1 LEISNE
7 YNLKELLFA
16 AIKGSLHAGKVIL
29 EVYNAGNFQVKLK
42 SDNSPLT
49 QADKKAHKKIVSIL
63 KKTDLPILSEEGKE
77 IPYKVREKWRYF
89 WLVDPLDGT
98 KEFIKRNGEFTV
110 NIALI
115 HKNKP
120 ILGVIY
126 IPVIEELYFSLD
138 KIGAYK
144 INKITL
150 AKVHRLNIDEL
161 INMGMQLPINQR
173 KKKFTIVGSRSHMTK
188 NTEEFIAKLQ
198 EKYGDV
204 EMIFKGSSLKFCLM
218 AEGLADIY
226 PRFSPTMEWDTA
238 AGHAIALGAGL
249 KVIKHDKTNLLEYN
263 KKNLLNPWFI
273 VILNPYR

>member
-1 LEISNE
+1 MEISNE

-29 EVYNAGNFQVKLK
+29 EVYNTGDFEVKLK

-77 IPYKVREKWRYF
+77 IPYKVRKKWRYF

-98 KEFIKRNGEFTV
+98 KEFIKKNGEFTV

-150 AKVHRLNIDEL
+150 VKVHRLNIDEL
-161 INMGMQLPINQR
+161 INMGVQLPLNHR

-188 NTEEFIAKLQ
+188 KTEEFIKKLQ

-263 KKNLLNPWFI
+263 KENLLNPWFI